1 MQDLLFIGLTI
12 VGFAVLLLIVKGI
25 ETFER

>member
-1 MQDLLFIGLTI
+1 MWDLFYVGLTI
-12 VGFAVLLLIVKGI
+12 VVFAVMLLIVKGI

>member
-1 MQDLLFIGLTI
+1 MLDLLYIGLTI
-12 VGFAVLLLIVKGI
+12 VAFGVLWLIVKGI

>member
-1 MQDLLFIGLTI
+1 MLDLLFIGLTI
-12 VGFAVLLLIVKGI
+12 VAFAVLLLVLKGI

>member
-1 MQDLLFIGLTI
+1 VSDLLYIGLTI
-12 VGFAVLLLIVKGI
+12 VAFGVLYLIVKGI

>member
-1 MQDLLFIGLTI
+1 MLDLLFIGLTI
-12 VGFAVLLLIVKGI
+12 VAFAVLLLIVKGI